1 MSHTVELSQP
11 ISYAHKGEMQE
22 ADFVELIAPNYKQLE
37 NFIPVKQ
44 AFLAAVTSTANN
56 ASEEEKAKAKAKTGE
71 EKAKKEEITG
81 NEVMMIMMQSKCDMT
96 KIYLYCAELFKSGAA
111 LVGGEQK
118 LTAPII
124 EAMPLNDFDKLVG
137 GYIANFIATSLTDG
151 M

>member
-1 MSHTVELSQP
+1 MSHIVELSQP
-11 ISYAHKGEMQE
+11 ISYAHKGDMQD

-44 AFLAAVTSTANN
+44 AFLAAVTSSANN
-56 ASEEEKAKAKAKTGE
+56 ASAEEVEKAGE

-81 NEVMMIMMQSKCDMT
+81 NEVMMIMMQSTCDMT
-96 KIYLYCAELFKSGAA
+96 KIYLYCAELFKAGAA

-118 LTAPII
+118 LTAPMI
-124 EAMPLNDFDKLVG
+124 EAMPLSDFDKLVG
-137 GYIANFIATSLTDG
+137 EYIANFIATSLMDG